1 MIPETEKT
9 GPLREGNPRILYQDP
24 RCLVVNKLPGEAVEG
39 AAPGMI
45 DLPRL
50 LAETF
55 GGAASGQEGPAVPVA
70 VNRLDV
76 PASGCVLFAR
86 TRRALSRLNAALGQ
100 GGIEKR
106 YWIIAENPARELP
119 EAGEWIHW
127 LSRKPRTN
135 KSRAWAEEGPGRKQG
150 VLRYRIKG
158 RGERYVFLEIELA
171 AGRHHQIRAQ
181 LAAQG
186 LFIKGDLK
194 YGARRS
200 ERGGGIRLHARS
212 LCFPDPA
219 EPERIIRVIAPPPVR
234 DRLWRDFEADAAS
247 SADFP

>member
-1 MIPETEKT
+1 MIGETEKN
-9 GPLREGNPRILYQDP
+9 GPLRDGSPRILYRDS

-50 LAETF
+50 LAET
-55 GGAASGQEGPAVPVA
+55 SGVPSGPEGLAVPVA

-86 TRRALSRLNAALGQ
+86 TRRALPRLNAALRQ

-106 YWIIAENPARELP
+106 YWVIAENPSARELP
-119 EAGEWIHW
+119 EAGEWVHW
-127 LSRKPRTN
+127 LRRNPRTN

-150 VLRYRIKG
+150 ILRYRIKG
-158 RGERYVFLEIELA
+158 RGERYIFLEIELA

-234 DRLWRDFEADAAS
+234 DRLWLDFEVEAAS
-247 SADFP
+247 LENFP

>member
-9 GPLREGNPRILYQDP
+9 GPLREGISRILYQDP

-50 LAETF
+50 LAETS
-55 GGAASGQEGPAVPVA
+55 GGAASGPEGLAIPVA

-86 TRRALSRLNAALGQ
+86 TRRALSRLNAVLGQ
-100 GGIEKR
+100 GKMEKR
-106 YWIIAENPARELP
+106 YWVIAENPAAGELP

-127 LSRKPRTN
+127 LSRNPRTN

-158 RGERYVFLEIELA
+158 RGERYIFLEIELA

-200 ERGGGIRLHARS
+200 ERGGGIRLHAAS
-212 LCFPDPA
+212 LSFPNPDAPGA
-219 EPERIIRVIAPPPVR
+219 EVTARAYPPVM
-234 DRLWRDFEADAAS
+234 DPLWEAFAAIGK
-247 SADFP
+247 PLPP